1 MFKSKIVSSL
11 EKAFLEESIDKFESL
26 ERISVLRGERLSVQ
40 LLYTYELDEED
51 IYQRLCTPVFSGSLA
66 KYTEHKLLKHVPVDK
81 PTPRGYF
88 TEPNEDGG
96 WLRTTPGLYP
106 DLITPIT
113 YGGKFRVLR
122 GSLNTLWI
130 DIDIPVDA
138 EAGEQTLTVEIAMDC
153 PDGSTRSVG
162 THTLTVDVI
171 DAALPEQTLML
182 TQWFYTDCIANYY
195 ELEVWSEKHWEYIE
209 KFARIAV
216 KNGINML
223 LTPVFTPE
231 LDTKVGGER
240 LTTQLVG
247 IKKSGDRYFYNWKLL
262 DRWIEMCNR
271 VGIKYFEIAHL
282 FSQWGATHAPKIM
295 ATVDGEYKRIFGWE
309 TDAHGEEYKRFIRSF
324 LKAFLKHMKA
334 RGDDKRC
341 FFHVSD
347 EPSEAQLENY
357 KKSKR
362 IVQSILKDYTIMDA
376 LSSFEFYKRGVVKTP
391 IPATNHITPFL
402 EASIPDLWTYYCCG
416 QVVKVSNRMIAMPGW
431 RNRSI
436 GMQMYK
442 YNIVGF
448 LQWGYNFYNNCS
460 SVDDINP
467 YLDCSGDKWVSAGDT
482 YSVYPGKGGEALE
495 SSRIV
500 VFHQGL
506 QDMRAMQLCESYY
519 SHEQVVNAIEDVLGR
534 ELTFDVCTTS
544 AKEMHAVREKINSMI
559 KAAICK

>member
-11 EKAFLEESIDKFESL
+11 EKAFLEEDIEKFSAL
-26 ERISVLRGERLSVQ
+26 ERISALRGERVSVQ
-40 LLYTYELDEED
+40 LLYTYEIDEED
-51 IYQRLCTPVFSGSLA
+51 IYQRLCTPVITGELA
-66 KYTEHKLLKHVPVDK
+66 KYTTFSLVKHVPVDR
-81 PTPRGYF
+81 PTPKGYR
-88 TEPNEDGG
+88 TEKNDDGG
-96 WLRTTPGLYP
+96 WLRTTPGVYP
-106 DLITPIT
+106 DLITPMT
-113 YGGKFRVLR
+113 YNGDFRVTR
-122 GSLNTLWI
+122 EALNTLWI
-130 DIDIPVDA
+130 DIEIPADA
-138 EAGEQTLTVEIAMDC
+138 PAGEQTLELEILMNL

-162 THTLTVDVI
+162 AHTLTVEVI
-171 DAALPEQTLML
+171 GAALPEQTLML

-209 KFARIAV
+209 NFARTAV

-223 LTPVFTPE
+223 LTPIFTPE
-231 LDTKVGGER
+231 LDTKIGGER

-247 IKKSGDRYFYNWKLL
+247 IKKSGNRYTYNWKLL
-262 DRWIEMCNR
+262 DRWIDMCDR

-309 TDAHGEEYKRFIRSF
+309 TDAHGEEYKKFMQSF
-324 LKAFLKHMKA
+324 LKALIKHMK
-334 RGDDKRC
+334 DKGCDQRC

-362 IVQSILKDYTIMDA
+362 IVERILKDYTIMDA
-376 LSSFEFYKRGVVKTP
+376 LSSYQFYKKGVVKTP

-402 EASIPDLWTYYCCG
+402 EGKVPNLWTYYCCG
-416 QVVKVSNRMIAMPGW
+416 QVDKVSNRMIAMPGW

-467 YLDCSGDKWVSAGDT
+467 YLDASGDKWVSAGDT
-482 YSVYPGKGGEALE
+482 YSVYPGKGGKALE
-495 SSRIV
+495 STRIV
-500 VFHQGL
+500 VFTEAL
-506 QDMRAMQLCESYY
+506 QDMRAMQLCETYY
-519 SHEQVVNAIEDVLGR
+519 GHETVVAAIEEVLGR
-534 ELTFDVCTTS
+534 ELRFDVCATS
-544 AKEMHAVREKINSMI
+544 SEEMIAVREKINSMI